1 MARQSDESTVWIGY
15 ADFLTTIAVLFFI
28 LAVAMAGKVQSLRP
42 GFVRGVVTDSVSG
55 QPLAGCSAEAGDRRQ
70 PATSARGEF
79 MVRVDSILGQARVD
93 VNVECAG
100 YEPYTRFLPVAAG
113 DTTELQVRV
122 RPANRTVWETITLD
136 GDALFDP
143 LQYSLKPEGRDLI
156 IRWGKQLS
164 QELRT
169 GQTIVVQGHTDD
181 LPIVS
186 APKDNWMLSG
196 ERAAAAALVLTDPR
210 YGVNIPECQV
220 TIMGFGPSR
229 PAEAVT
235 PGDPPRELSRKR
247 ARNRRLEFRRLSGT
261 DLIGGKCAG

>member
-55 QPLAGCSAEAGDRRQ
+55 QRLAGCSAEVGDRRQ

-93 VNVECAG
+93 VSVECAG
-100 YEPYTRFLPVAAG
+100 YEPYMQFLPVAAG
-113 DTTELQVRV
+113 DTTELRVRV
-122 RPANRTVWETITLD
+122 RPANRTVWETITLA

-143 LQYSLKPEGRDLI
+143 LQYSLKPEGVQAIVNSGLELKADL
-156 IRWGKQLS
+156 RL
-164 QELRT
+164 

-181 LPIVS
+181 LPIVT
-186 APKDNWMLSG
+186 ARKDNWMLSG

-229 PAEAVT
+229 PRFAIA
-235 PGDPPRELSRKR
+235 PGDSDAELARKR
-247 ARNRRLEFRRLSGT
+247 ALNRRLEFRRLSGT

>member
-28 LAVAMAGKVQSLRP
+28 LAVAMAGKIPNLRP
-42 GFVRGVVTDSVSG
+42 GFVLGVVTDSVSG
-55 QPLAGCSAEAGDRRQ
+55 QRLAGCSAEVGARRQ
-70 PATSARGEF
+70 PSTSGDGEF
-79 MVRVDSILGQARVD
+79 MVRVDSILRTARVD
-93 VNVECAG
+93 VSVECPG
-100 YEPYTRFLPVAAG
+100 YEPYTQFLRVAAG
-113 DTTELQVRV
+113 DTTRLQARV
-122 RPANRTVWETITLD
+122 RPITRTEWETITLE

-143 LQYSLKPEGRDLI
+143 LEYRLKPEGVNLI
-156 IRWGKQLS
+156 IRSGQRLK
-164 QELRT
+164 QELRP

-196 ERAAAAALVLTDPR
+196 ERAAAAAVVLTDPS
-210 YGVNIPECQV
+210 YGVGIPECQV

-229 PAEAVT
+229 PAVPVT
-235 PGDPPRELSRKR
+235 PGDSPAQLADKR

-261 DLIGGKCAG
+261 ELIGGKCAR